1 MGMPLFAPR
10 CHAVPD
16 PGAEYGH
23 GAREYGQEHFWRRQ
37 ERWMAR
43 VAADADVDV
52 PCPAMLLP
60 LRPRPHASLVL
71 WPPEPYGQPLPVA
84 LTGGAQERPAPAAG
98 RAEGGPC
105 IDPAL
110 AAKARTDPAYAEFV
124 NAVESVLASPEA
136 EPLGLA
142 GYRFAEKR
150 DPERP
155 SWLKL
160 ILHIEFA
167 GGDFDSKRGRR
178 IRLREL
184 LNGRIGA
191 ARRGSGAPGRIDEMT
206 GRFFITVGW

>member
-1 MGMPLFAPR
+1 MPLFAPR

-16 PGAEYGH
+16 PGAEYRP
-23 GAREYGQEHFWRRQ
+23 GAREYGPEHFWRRQ
-37 ERWMAR
+37 ERRMAR

-52 PCPAMLLP
+52 PCPAGMLLSP
-60 LRPRPHASLVL
+60 PRPHTPLVF
-71 WPPEPYGQPLPVA
+71 WPPEPYGWPLPVA
-84 LTGGAQERPAPAAG
+84 LTSGAQERPVPAAG
-98 RAEGGPC
+98 LAKGGTC

-110 AAKARTDPAYAEFV
+110 AAKACIDPAYGEFV
-124 NAVESVLASPEA
+124 NAVASALASPEA

-142 GYRFAEKR
+142 GYRFSEKR

-160 ILHIEFA
+160 ILHIEFV

-191 ARRGSGAPGRIDEMT
+191 ARRGSDAPGHIDEMT

>member
-1 MGMPLFAPR
+1 
-10 CHAVPD
+10 
-16 PGAEYGH
+16 
-23 GAREYGQEHFWRRQ
+23 
-37 ERWMAR
+37 MAR

-52 PCPAMLLP
+52 PCPAMLL
-60 LRPRPHASLVL
+60 RPRPRASLVF
-71 WPPEPYGQPLPVA
+71 WPPEPYSQPLPAA
-84 LTGGAQERPAPAAG
+84 LTGGTQERPVPAAG
-98 RAEGGPC
+98 RAKGGSC

-110 AAKARTDPAYAEFV
+110 AAKARTDPAYGEFV

-160 ILHIEFA
+160 ILHIEFV

-191 ARRGSGAPGRIDEMT
+191 ARRGSDAPGRIDEMT